1 MKRKKNC
8 FFSNYLRHYYLKL
21 FGSLLK
27 FVICFVFFQMTTWW
41 FDENIFSVFSSV
53 HTLQSAKR
61 QCDESPLALLSFL
74 ASKVFESRQS
84 ETWCPRRTPVDDMQH
99 TGVQM
104 IFNSH
109 LKSIVFLDW
118 PISSSSLP
126 LLIYYVVYKEF
137 FRTCNVLPFSCT
149 HLALWR
155 GKVKDPRYMQ
165 NKNDSRIS
173 LVVYLSNLF
182 KY

>member
-1 MKRKKNC
+1 MKKR
-8 FFSNYLRHYYLKL
+8 
-21 FGSLLK
+21 
-27 FVICFVFFQMTTWW
+27 VFFQLPAALLLKTFWLFVTILFVCFLSGDHMTIWRE
-41 FDENIFSVFSSV
+41 FFPGFSSV

>member
-1 MKRKKNC
+1 MC

-53 HTLQSAKR
+53 HTLQSVKR

-155 GKVKDPRYMQ
+155 GKVKDSRYMQ
-165 NKNDSRIS
+165 NKKDSRIS
-173 LVVYLSNLF
+173 LKGKLFSVAILSNW
-182 KY
+182 

>member
-1 MKRKKNC
+1 MF

-21 FGSLLK
+21 FGPLLK
-27 FVICFVFFQMTTWW
+27 IFICFGFFQMTTWW
-41 FDENIFSVFSSV
+41 LDENIFSVFSSV

-99 TGVQM
+99 IGVQM

-109 LKSIVFLDW
+109 LKSIVASGFDLFQG
-118 PISSSSLP
+118 LP
-126 LLIYYVVYKEF
+126 CHYFIDYF
-137 FRTCNVLPFSCT
+137 
-149 HLALWR
+149 
-155 GKVKDPRYMQ
+155 
-165 NKNDSRIS
+165 
-173 LVVYLSNLF
+173 VYLSDLLLSVRLLYF
-182 KY
+182 P

>member
-1 MKRKKNC
+1 MKRKKIV

-27 FVICFVFFQMTTWW
+27 IVICFLFFQMTTWW

-53 HTLQSAKR
+53 HTLQSVKR

-99 TGVQM
+99 IGVQM

-109 LKSIVFLDW
+109 LKSIVASGFDLFQALPCHYSFTTLCTFQTYLKVLDFFIFL
-118 PISSSSLP
+118 
-126 LLIYYVVYKEF
+126 
-137 FRTCNVLPFSCT
+137 
-149 HLALWR
+149 
-155 GKVKDPRYMQ
+155 G
-165 NKNDSRIS
+165 
-173 LVVYLSNLF
+173 
-182 KY
+182 